1 MWSGGMKPNCTR
13 QGTVIQQPVTE
24 EQSVQVCGWYAQR
37 LRTGWEVV
45 SCLLEIRQQNQV
57 LMVA

>member
-1 MWSGGMKPNCTR
+1 MKPNCTR